1 MYVLYI
7 SYIKCSIIFLRVAVF
22 IHVVRNS
29 LASHKYSLPG
39 VAITPSVLQEVQ
51 AQVISPHTCQ
61 SWFKKAG
68 RKEKIYGD
76 NFLCAGYEHGG
87 RDSCQVGNCNN

>member
-1 MYVLYI
+1 M
-7 SYIKCSIIFLRVAVF
+7 
-22 IHVVRNS
+22 
-29 LASHKYSLPG
+29 
-39 VAITPSVLQEVQ
+39 AITPSVLQEVQ
-51 AQVISPHTCQ
+51 VQVISPHTCQ

-87 RDSCQVGNCNN
+87 RDSCQVGNCNNCVIAGNRFPYHVTYR